1 MVSTPEYCP
10 VAVGATLVTERWNL
24 LIVRELLS
32 GPRGFN
38 DIHRGLPG
46 LSRTLLSQR
55 LRTLRQAG
63 LISTDTAGG
72 DRARGY
78 RLTAMGADLR
88 AVLFELGSWS
98 VRWCFSTPTDDQL
111 DPHLLLW
118 RMRTGLV
125 LDNLPDHRT
134 TIEITFGGNDDP
146 QSTRGWLVLAGADSS
161 VCARHPMFDVD
172 IYARATAQ
180 VWHEL
185 WYGHRGWLEALAQGK
200 LRLSGDTQLLKQMP
214 DWFQRSAFATQV
226 DERRAARRDSQA
238 AD

>member
-1 MVSTPEYCP
+1 M
-10 VAVGATLVTERWNL
+10 GATLVTERWNL

-63 LISTDTAGG
+63 LVATSTAGDG
-72 DRARGY
+72 QAPGY
-78 RLTAMGADLR
+78 RLTAMGAGLR

-98 VRWCFSTPTDDQL
+98 VRWCFSPPTDDQL

-125 LDNLPDHRT
+125 LDNLPDHRI
-134 TIEITFGGNDDP
+134 TIEITFGDHGDP
-146 QSTRGWLVLAGADSS
+146 QPIRGWLVLAGADSS
-161 VCARHPMFDVD
+161 LCTRHPLFDVD
-172 IYARATAQ
+172 VYARATSR

-185 WYGHRGWLEALAQGK
+185 WYGHRGWGEALDQGI
-200 LRLSGDTQLLKQMP
+200 LRLSGEARLLKQMP
-214 DWFQRSAFATQV
+214 HWFHRSAFATQV
-226 DERRAARRDSQA
+226 DGRRTVRGDSQA
-238 AD
+238 EA